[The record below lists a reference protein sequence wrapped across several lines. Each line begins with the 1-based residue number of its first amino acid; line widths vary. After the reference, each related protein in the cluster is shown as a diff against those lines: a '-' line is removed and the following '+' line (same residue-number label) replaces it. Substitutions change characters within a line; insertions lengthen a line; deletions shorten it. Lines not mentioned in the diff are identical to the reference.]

1 MKDLPSRIVEAGDFQ
16 NMIVGD
22 KIMKRHIA
30 NGRDD
35 LFVKK
40 AGKTTLA
47 AWEPYW
53 EVLGIYFSF
62 NHQECDDEHP
72 EWRMMWLSQVTL
84 LRVIGH
90 VLAKVDVE
98 TSTLHKRAINDM
110 WAKWKVERG
119 HNWIFWDFIEDER
132 NNLLKAYQFGVEVDE
147 KGLFHDTLD
156 MDGHQLLREAIYW
169 WRDQL
174 EELELAL

>member
-1 MKDLPSRIVEAGDFQ
+1 
-16 NMIVGD
+16 
-22 KIMKRHIA
+22 MKRHIA
-30 NGRDD
+30 NSRDD

-62 NHQECDDEHP
+62 NHQDCGDEHP

-98 TSTLHKRAINDM
+98 ASTLHKRAINDM
-110 WAKWKVERG
+110 WAKWKVERL
-119 HNWIFWDFIEDER
+119 HNWIFWEFIEDER

-147 KGLFHDTLD
+147 NGLFHDTLD